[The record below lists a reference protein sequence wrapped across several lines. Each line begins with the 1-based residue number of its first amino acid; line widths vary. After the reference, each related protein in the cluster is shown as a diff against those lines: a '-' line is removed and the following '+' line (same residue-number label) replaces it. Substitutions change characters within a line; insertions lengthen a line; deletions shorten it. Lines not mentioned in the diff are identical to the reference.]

1 MNPWNLTATQARV
14 LEALAEHGADKIAAR
29 ALGVTHRAIELQ
41 ISIARKRMGGV
52 DRLCA
57 VVMYDRWKSGRDRE
71 AASRII
77 AAVKAAMGETV

>member
-29 ALGVTHRAIELQ
+29 ALGIDHKTVENHTAN
-41 ISIARKRMGGV
+41 ARKRMGGV

-57 VVMYDRWKSGRDRE
+57 VVMYDRWKTGRDRE
-71 AASRII
+71 AASLII
-77 AAVKAAMGETV
+77 AAVKAAMGEAA